1 MADFHGRRSVKVVV
15 GGMFLVWS
23 ALVFSALFIFQ
34 KPVILQVISGLGY
47 LAGTLFLWI
56 LMLSCAALLGSSLS
70 IIPKTSLVERLLL
83 GTGLG
88 LGVLGLLGFSL
99 AALGVAYPPLLLGLL
114 VLLLV
119 WQSWRGGAYQVGEAA
134 RELFSMLATP
144 AGQPGWMPAMAVVAL
159 ALTFLQALA
168 PPADGFDS
176 LFYHLPVPLMWL
188 RDGGLRVM
196 DMSPYWYP
204 SLAQGMFVWP
214 LALGYDV
221 VTQLLHW
228 AFVVLIALLLWFWV
242 FSISGGKTA
251 WWAVVLLLTMPALLW
266 LATWAY
272 SDFVLSFF
280 TLGALYTLWRWRDSE
295 DARWLRVTALMAGFA
310 MGIKYTSFV
319 LPVFVVLFIFS
330 RCFTNK
336 TRWIEAVRNAAQF
349 SVLALLVASPWY
361 VRNWVWM
368 QNPFYPFAFGGLFR
382 DSFRSTWYY
391 AAGTGISWD
400 IFELLLVPWNLT
412 LGHREA
418 FNYSDG
424 KIGPL
429 FLILTPVLVWTIWK
443 IKAKASPGER
453 SAFLIVILFFAVSA
467 AFWVAGVMNTASLWQ
482 ARLLFPGLFPMVM
495 PMAYAIQEIR
505 RLDSDKLRISFIFST
520 LVIFFVIFTLL
531 DFGLLVLNRNPLAVV
546 VGMES
551 RQEYLQRIQPEYA
564 GALNLV
570 EKLPPDANV
579 YFLFEARSYGMK
591 SNVFVDTAND
601 NLAYALYRFRSAENV
616 IGMWKQGGYT
626 HVLICYRGLDILRDS
641 KPTLEPF
648 MWVELKRLVDF
659 LHIVGSSSGG
669 DYVLYSIP

>member
-1 MADFHGRRSVKVVV
+1 MADFHGGRSAKVVV

-23 ALVFSALFIFQ
+23 ALVFSVLFIFQ

-47 LAGTLFLWI
+47 LAWTLFLWI
-56 LMLSCAALLGSSLS
+56 LMLLCAALLGSSLPV
-70 IIPKTSLVERLLL
+70 IPKTSLVERLLL

-88 LGVLGLLGFSL
+88 LGVLGLLGFAL

-114 VLLLV
+114 ALLLV

-144 AGQPGWMPAMAVVAL
+144 VGQPGWMPAMAVVAL

-196 DMSPYWYP
+196 DMPHYWFP
-204 SLAQGMFVWP
+204 GLVQGMFVWP
-214 LALGYDV
+214 LALGSDI
-221 VTQLLHW
+221 VTQLLHL
-228 AFVVLIALLLWFWV
+228 AFAALIALLLWFWV
-242 FSISGGKTA
+242 FSVSDGKTA
-251 WWAVVLLLTMPALLW
+251 WWAIVVLLTMPALTW

-272 SDFVLSFF
+272 TDLALSFF
-280 TLGALYTLWRWRDSE
+280 TLGALHTLWRWRDSD

-319 LPVFVVLFIFS
+319 LPVFVVIFIFS

-336 TRWIEAVRNAAQF
+336 TGWVEAARNAAQF

-361 VRNWVWM
+361 ARNWVWM
-368 QNPFYPFAFGGLFR
+368 QNPFYPFAFGGLFWNSYR
-382 DSFRSTWYY
+382 AAWYSG
-391 AAGTGISWD
+391 AETGVGWD
-400 IFELLLVPWNLT
+400 IFELLLLPWNVT

-429 FLILTPVLVWTIWK
+429 FLILIPMLVWTTWK
-443 IKAKASPGER
+443 IKANATPGAR
-453 SAFLIVILFFAVSA
+453 SAFLIVNLFFAVSA
-467 AFWVAGVMNTASLWQ
+467 AFWVAGVINTASLWQ
-482 ARLLFPGLFPMVM
+482 ARLLLPGLFPMVL
-495 PMAYAIQEIR
+495 PMAFAIQEIR
-505 RLDSDKLRISFIFST
+505 RLDSEKLRISFVFST
-520 LVIFFVIFTLL
+520 LVIFFILIALL
-531 DFGLLVLNRNPLAVV
+531 DFGLLFLNRNPLAVM

-551 RQEYLQRIQPEYA
+551 RQEYLHRIQPGYA
-564 GALNLV
+564 EALNLV
-570 EKLPPDANV
+570 ENLPSDANII
-579 YFLFEARSYGMK
+579 FLFEPRSYGMK
-591 SNVFVDTAND
+591 RKVFVDATND
-601 NLAYALYRFRSAENV
+601 NLAYALQRFRSAENV
-616 IGMWKQGGYT
+616 IGMWKQSGYT
-626 HVLICYRGLDILRDS
+626 HVLICYRGLEVLRDS

-648 MWVELKRLVDF
+648 MWVELKRLEGF
-659 LHIVGSSSGG
+659 LHIVESSSGG
-669 DYVLYSIP
+669 DYILYSIP